1 MSVETWCDL
10 VVGALIALTLYLLA
24 MGVDKP

>member
-1 MSVETWCDL
+1 MTVETWRDL
-10 VVGALIALTLYLLA
+10 VVGGLIALTLYLLA